1 MMPIDTPLLLSD
13 HSFVVGEVNCLTPAN
28 ASVSRHSVRN
38 WRTFDIDAFTAAH
51 GTNCVSTT

>member
-1 MMPIDTPLLLSD
+1 MMPIDTPLLPSH
-13 HSFVVGEVNCLTPAN
+13 HSFVVNCLTPAN